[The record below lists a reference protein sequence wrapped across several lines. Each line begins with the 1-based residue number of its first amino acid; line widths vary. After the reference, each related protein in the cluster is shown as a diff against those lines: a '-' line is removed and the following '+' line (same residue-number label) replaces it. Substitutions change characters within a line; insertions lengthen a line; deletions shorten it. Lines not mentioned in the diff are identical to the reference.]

1 MKAKLIALLIAA
13 MTFGLG
19 GLPASASPQSSNSLL
34 GEAVPLSA
42 AKRTI
47 RIDARTRYVNVTEH
61 ETIKFESN
69 GSAFAIYFRG
79 ALYGFDLNRL
89 APPNALDHKV
99 TVWIAPDPLYLR

>member
-1 MKAKLIALLIAA
+1 VKAKLTALLVAA

-19 GLPASASPQSSNSLL
+19 GLPASASPPSSNSL

-79 ALYGFDLNRL
+79 ALYGLDLNQL

-99 TVWIAPDPLYLR
+99 IVWVAPDPLYLR